1 MSYKIPIIS
10 CNRLS
15 LKHKIF
21 SFRTDPQSDRH
32 KKTNTQTD
40 REIDQEAG
48 QVRMLN
54 FTMIYILVKESNDEV
69 TLNIRYLRKTLIVEE
84 NILGGQLLSS

>member
-1 MSYKIPIIS
+1 
-10 CNRLS
+10 
-15 LKHKIF
+15 
-21 SFRTDPQSDRH
+21 
-32 KKTNTQTD
+32 
-40 REIDQEAG
+40 
-48 QVRMLN
+48 MLN

>member
-15 LKHKIF
+15 LKYKIF

-40 REIDQEAG
+40 REIDQETG